1 MKLTQKDQSFLF
13 SNTAVPDVFFAEY
26 LSSANG
32 DFIKVYLYIFYL
44 SKYNKDIKL
53 NDLSKKLNLSLK
65 TIQEAMQYWETQNV
79 VTKTPS
85 GYILNDLQELELH
98 SLYSP
103 KLSSS
108 PEETKKTEKNKSR
121 AKAIENINNLC
132 FQGMMRP
139 TWYND
144 IDLWFKKYG
153 FDEEVMIAL
162 FNYCFQRN
170 GTSKNYI
177 QTVAEGWAKNNI
189 KNFTDLDNYFL
200 KQENFNVIKKSIS
213 KKLGFHREL
222 TQYETAYVEKWVVDY
237 GFSLDIIEIALKKT
251 TSKTNPNF
259 DYLNKILSDWHDRN
273 LKTTDEIENYL
284 KNSKIKNKNIKEL
297 EKNSSKLSYKNYEQ
311 RNYDNL
317 NSLYTNDF

>member
-13 SNTAVPDVFFAEY
+13 STTAVPDVFFAEY

-108 PEETKKTEKNKSR
+108 PEDAKKTEKNKSR
-121 AKAIENINNLC
+121 AKAIENINSLC

-162 FNYCFQRN
+162 FNYCFERN

-200 KQENFNVIKKSIS
+200 KQENFNIIKKSIS

-273 LKTTDEIENYL
+273 LKTMDEIENYL

-297 EKNSSKLSYKNYEQ
+297 EKSSSKLSYKNYEQ

>member
-1 MKLTQKDQSFLF
+1 MKITQKDQSFLF
-13 SNTAVPDVFFAEY
+13 SSTSVPDVFFAEY

-32 DFIKVYLYIFYL
+32 NFIKVYLYIFYL

-53 NDLSKKLNLSLK
+53 NDLSKKLNLSFK

-108 PEETKKTEKNKSR
+108 PEDAKKTEKNKSR

-200 KQENFNVIKKSIS
+200 KQENFNTIKKSIS

-237 GFSLDIIEIALKKT
+237 RFSLDIIEIALKKT

-259 DYLNKILSDWHDRN
+259 EYLNKVISDWHDRN

-297 EKNSSKLSYKNYEQ
+297 EKISSKLSYKNYEQ

-317 NSLYTNDF
+317 NSLYTNNF

>member
-1 MKLTQKDQSFLF
+1 MKLVQNDKSFLF
-13 SNTAVPDVFFAEY
+13 SSTIVPDVFFAEY

-32 DFIKVYLYIFYL
+32 DFIKVYLYMLYL
-44 SKYNKDIKL
+44 SKYNKSINL
-53 NDLSKKLNLSLK
+53 NDLSKKLNLQLK
-65 TIQEAMQYWETQNV
+65 TIHEAMQYWESENV
-79 VTKTPS
+79 LTKTPN
-85 GYILNDLQELELH
+85 GYILNDLQEIELH

-103 KLSSS
+103 KLTSS
-108 PEETKKTEKNKSR
+108 PEQTQKTDQSKSR
-121 AKAIENINNLC
+121 SKAIENINNLC

-177 QTVAEGWAKNNI
+177 QTVAENWAKNNI

-200 KQENFNVIKKSIS
+200 KQENFNLIKKSIS
-213 KKLGFHREL
+213 KKLGLSRSL
-222 TQYETAYVEKWVVDY
+222 TQYETAYVEKWIVDY
-237 GFSLDIIEIALKKT
+237 GYSLDIIEIALKKT

-259 DYLNKILSDWHDRN
+259 DYLNKIISDWHDRN
-273 LKTTDEIENYL
+273 LKTPEEIENYL
-284 KNSKIKNKNIKEL
+284 ISTKNKNKNVQQLKKE
-297 EKNSSKLSYKNYEQ
+297 SSKMSYQNYEQ
-311 RNYDNL
+311 RNYENL
-317 NSLYTNDF
+317 NSLYNNNF